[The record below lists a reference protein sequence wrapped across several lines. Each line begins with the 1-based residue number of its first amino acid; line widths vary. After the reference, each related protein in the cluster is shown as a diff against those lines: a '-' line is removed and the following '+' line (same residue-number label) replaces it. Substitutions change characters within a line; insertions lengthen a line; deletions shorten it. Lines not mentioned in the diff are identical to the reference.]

1 MTACNDTM
9 TRADTTPRIKR
20 RRLLVAKV
28 LHDFINDEVLP
39 GTGVPEL
46 EFWADFDAMLHA
58 LAPENR
64 ALLAKRDRLQAEI
77 DAWHRDRVYEPFH
90 AGAYKDFLTGIGYL
104 EPEGPDFTIATGP
117 LDPEMSTIAGPQ
129 LVVPL
134 TNARYAL
141 NAANARWGSLYD
153 AVYGTDMI
161 PGVPR
166 KNYDPVRGVQVIGF
180 AREFLDKAVPLASG
194 SWQDAVSFTVKER
207 ELSAG
212 FAGGQRSTL
221 RDPAQFVGYNGD
233 AEAPRAI
240 LLVHNGLHVEIC
252 FDRSHPVGAAD
263 PAGICDVILEA
274 ATTSIMDLEDSV
286 STVDA
291 ADKVAAYRHWLGLMN
306 GTLTAEFEKSG
317 RTMTRRLNPDR
328 SYTGPD
334 GSAAA
339 LRGTALMLV
348 RNVGHMPVTDAI
360 LLDDGSPAP
369 EGIVDAMITVAIGIH
384 GLKSTRGCHAHSQTG
399 SIYIVKPKLHGPE
412 EVAFA
417 DKIFDQVEET
427 LGLLPHT
434 IKLGLMDEE
443 RRTSVNL
450 KACIR
455 AASHRIAFINTGF
468 LDRTGDEIHTSFEAG
483 PMVPKNDMKNTG
495 WIKAYEERNVV
506 IGLACGFNGRAQI
519 GKGMWAKPDRMADLY
534 KEKIAHVRSGAS
546 TAWVP
551 SPTAAVLHALHYH
564 EADVAAHQAEVALRA
579 CPPVEAL
586 LEIPVITGPKPTEW
600 EIQAELE
607 NNIQGILGYVVRWV
621 DQGIGCS
628 KVPDINNIGLMEDR
642 ATLRISSQHVANW
655 MRHGLCRREQVVAT
669 LQEMARV
676 VDEQNAGDA
685 AYYAMAENWD
695 HNPAFQAAKA
705 LIFEAFK
712 QPNGYTE
719 LILQRFRLQVKR
731 REPASSIK
739 AVA

>member
-1 MTACNDTM
+1 MIMDALIEI
-9 TRADTTPRIKR
+9 TTPHTRPAEAKRIRR
-20 RRLLVAKV
+20 RRLQVAKV

-46 EFWADFDAMLHA
+46 AFWAAFDSLLHT

-64 ALLAKRDRLQAEI
+64 ALLAKRDRLQAAI
-77 DAWHRDRVYEPFH
+77 DDWHRAHAYEPFD
-90 AGAYKDFLTGIGYL
+90 AGAYQDFLTAIGYL
-104 EPEGPDFTIATGP
+104 EPEGPDFTIQTGP

-161 PGVPR
+161 SGMVR
-166 KNYDPVRGVQVIGF
+166 NAYDPVRGAQVIGF
-180 AREFLDKAVPLASG
+180 ARAVLDKSVPLAVGLFQEAASFAVDSG
-194 SWQDAVSFTVKER
+194 ALIVRLTDGRTSALR
-207 ELSAG
+207 E
-212 FAGGQRSTL
+212 
-221 RDPAQFVGYNGD
+221 PAQFVGYLG
-233 AEAPRAI
+233 EARAPTAI
-240 LLVHNGLHVEIC
+240 FLAHHGLHIEIR
-252 FDRSHPVGAAD
+252 FDRTHPVGATD
-263 PAGICDVILEA
+263 PAGICDVVLEA
-274 ATTSIMDLEDSV
+274 ATTAIMDLEDSV
-286 STVDA
+286 ATVDA
-291 ADKVAAYRHWLGLMN
+291 ADKVDAYRNWLGLMD
-306 GTLTAEFEKSG
+306 GSLSAGFEKSG
-317 RTMTRRLNPDR
+317 RIVTRRLNDDR
-328 SYTGPD
+328 AITAPD
-334 GSAAA
+334 GRTIY
-339 LRGTALMLV
+339 LPGTALMLV
-348 RNVGHMPVTDAI
+348 RNVGHMPLTDAI

-369 EGIVDAMITVAIGIH
+369 EGIVDAMITTVIGMH
-384 GLKSTRGCHAHSQTG
+384 GLSGPHPNTGTG

-417 DKIFDQVEET
+417 DKIFDLVEDA
-427 LGLLPHT
+427 LGLDRNT
-434 IKLGLMDEE
+434 VKMGLMDEE

-483 PMVPKNDMKNTG
+483 PMVPKSEMKNTR
-495 WIKAYEERNVV
+495 WIKAYEERNVA
-506 IGLACGFNGRAQI
+506 IGLACGFRGRAQI
-519 GKGMWAKPDRMADLY
+519 GKGMWAKPDKMADLY
-534 KEKIAHVRSGAS
+534 KEKIAHVRSGAN

-564 EADVAAHQAEVALRA
+564 EADVAAYQAEMADRP

-586 LEIPVITGPKPTEW
+586 LELPVMHGERPTEW
-600 EIQAELE
+600 EIQSELE
-607 NNIQGILGYVVRWV
+607 NNIQGILGYVVRWI

-628 KVPDINNIGLMEDR
+628 KVPDITNVGLMEDR

-655 MRHGLCRREQVVAT
+655 LRHGVCRRDQVMAT
-669 LQEMARV
+669 LEEMARV
-676 VDEQNAGDA
+676 VDGQNAGDP
-685 AYYAMAENWD
+685 AYRAMAEAYD
-695 HNPAFQAAKA
+695 GPAFRAAAA

-719 LILQRFRLQVKR
+719 LTLNRFRIQAKAR
-731 REPASSIK
+731 RG
-739 AVA
+739 